1 MSQREPLWYCHEC
14 GAESRPLMVRG
25 GVLSSTALIDGYKI
39 PEPACASCHSSF
51 VEKMDNPSDDPRD
64 FGHPLD
70 TGDLDSDVYIR
81 PFMLSRLLYTMPQLD
96 TAALQNLFGISPSR
110 NFEREHRGSF
120 GGRSETSSAPSV
132 TFSVRN
138 DNGIRTYTFGGGN
151 TLGGRPPT
159 MSEFHR
165 DSGVDRHDPS
175 INGSLMAQYL
185 MALLGGPTGSLNEM
199 FARGFG
205 AENGRM
211 GDYVFNQEALDQII
225 TQLMES
231 NAHHPVPATDQIMEK
246 LPREVLEIG
255 SPTLRK
261 DCAVCKEQFSLE
273 TEDPGEQVVVTLP
286 CSHPFHEP
294 CILPWLKSSGTCP
307 VCRHQLIAQPE
318 HYSPQPG
325 PSQASGNN
333 RRTPSRSRSPGGDPS
348 GIFQSLFGSSMRFD
362 RSSTGGNSSSSSAP
376 PDQRNSSSSRGGNH
390 VPGGWDDLD

>member
-14 GAESRPLMVRG
+14 SAETRPLM
-25 GVLSSTALIDGYKI
+25 I
-39 PEPACASCHSSF
+39 PEPACASCHGSF

-64 FGHPLD
+64 FGHSLD
-70 TGDLDSDVYIR
+70 TGDLDSDAYI
-81 PFMLSRLLYTMPQLD
+81 P
-96 TAALQNLFGISPSR
+96 ALQSLFGISPSR

-120 GGRSETSSAPSV
+120 GGRFETGSAPGV

-151 TLGGRPPT
+151 TLGGRPPI

-165 DSGVDRHDPS
+165 DSDIDRHDVG

-185 MALLGGPTGSLNEM
+185 MTLLGGPTGSLNDM

-231 NAHHPVPATDQIMEK
+231 NAHHPVPATDQIMGK

-307 VCRHQLIAQPE
+307 VCRHQLVPQPDHHPE
-318 HYSPQPG
+318 PG
-325 PSQASGNN
+325 PSQTRGNG
-333 RRTPSRSRSPGGDPS
+333 RRTPSGSRSPGVDPS
-348 GIFQSLFGSSMRFD
+348 GFLQTLFGSSMRFD
-362 RSSTGGNSSSSSAP
+362 RSSTGGNSSSSAP

-390 VPGGWDDLD
+390 LPGGWDDLD